1 MAKQKHRF
9 DKVKRAPAYKIV
21 ADELLKA
28 VVEREL
34 RPGDMLSIE
43 SELAEQFGVNRSTV
57 REGIRHLE
65 QTGLVERQGKRLVI
79 SRPSYNTLGDQ
90 VSMALVVHDVT
101 FQELW
106 DVKMALEPLAASLA
120 SASASPAHLARLR
133 KNLEETR
140 KALADGDDLVALD
153 LEFHELIADAAANRA
168 LAIARSAIARI
179 FYPAYQ
185 AGMFP
190 DNSGQRLVAA
200 HEIILDAIERK
211 DAAKASEWM
220 AKHIIDFKRGYQL
233 AGLDVNAPVPWSG

>member
-1 MAKQKHRF
+1 MAKHKHRF
-9 DKVKRAPAYKIV
+9 DRVKRAPAYKIV

-34 RPGDMLSIE
+34 RPGDMLSI
-43 SELAEQFGVNRSTV
+43 ELAEQFGVNRSTV

-79 SRPSYNTLGDQ
+79 SRPSYHTLGDQ

-133 KNLEETR
+133 ENLEEP
-140 KALADGDDLVALD
+140 
-153 LEFHELIADAAANRA
+153 
-168 LAIARSAIARI
+168 ARRWPTARI
-179 FYPAYQ
+179 WSRWIWSFT
-185 AGMFP
+185 
-190 DNSGQRLVAA
+190 NSSQTLPRIGRLRLRVV
-200 HEIILDAIERK
+200 R
-211 DAAKASEWM
+211 
-220 AKHIIDFKRGYQL
+220 
-233 AGLDVNAPVPWSG
+233 